1 MHRSGS
7 TTKWDF
13 NRFDLVELDGEDYSC
28 CKSPWPAKYY
38 SCSFC
43 KREFRSAQ
51 ALGGH
56 MNVHRKDRARL
67 RLLSSW
73 VLESKDPNP
82 NPNPISSSSSNL
94 ISSHSANISL
104 YPHHSL
110 LSPLYNTT
118 TPSSLLT
125 YGENRRKPL
134 NSQLGDSANLKMH
147 AQNYE
152 LEDSNE
158 VLDLELRLCH
168 L

>member
-1 MHRSGS
+1 MEKSDPR
-7 TTKWDF
+7 TKWEL
-13 NRFDLVELDGEDYSC
+13 NRFELVGLEGEDYSC

-73 VLESKDPNP
+73 VLESQ
-82 NPNPISSSSSNL
+82 NPNPISSSPPDFMSSR
-94 ISSHSANISL
+94 SA

-118 TPSSLLT
+118 TPTPSSSVLT

-134 NSQLGDSANLKMH
+134 NNQLGELASLKMH
-147 AQNYE
+147 AQNLE
-152 LEDSNE
+152 LQGSDE
-158 VLDLELRLCH
+158 VLDLELRLGH

>member
-1 MHRSGS
+1 MEKSGS
-7 TTKWDF
+7 RTKWEF
-13 NRFDLVELDGEDYSC
+13 NRFELVGLEGEDYSC

-73 VLESKDPNP
+73 VLESQ
-82 NPNPISSSSSNL
+82 NPNPISSSPPNL
-94 ISSHSANISL
+94 A
-104 YPHHSL
+104 YPHRSL

-118 TPSSLLT
+118 PTPSSSVLT

-134 NSQLGDSANLKMH
+134 NNQLGDLASLKMH
-147 AQNYE
+147 AQNLD

-158 VLDLELRLCH
+158 VLDLELRLGH